1 MTPSIIP
8 ERNAKASKSP
18 SSLRRIAVGAGVA
31 LFWLLI
37 WEGLALLVR
46 QELLI
51 PTPMTVL
58 ATLGRLIGTP
68 LFWKAAGLSMLRV
81 AGGFLAALAAG
92 SLTAVLT
99 ARFPLARALLAP
111 LLHIVRAAP
120 VASFIILALVWLR
133 SDKVP
138 VLTGFLMVLPI
149 VYANLM
155 EGIAS
160 TDAQL
165 LEMARLFRF
174 GRLRTLLHV
183 YVPSVLPTFE
193 AACEASIGLCFKA
206 TVAAEV
212 LGVPRGAI
220 GTRLYNAK
228 IYLETDALL
237 AWTAVVICV
246 SMALERLFVLAL
258 RALSRRG
265 AAKGEGKHARLR

>member
-1 MTPSIIP
+1 MRG
-8 ERNAKASKSP
+8 EQ
-18 SSLRRIAVGAGVA
+18 RRWAGKCFSA
-31 LFWLLI
+31 LFWLCLWALCYRAVGQDLLLASPAQVASRLI
-37 WEGLALLVR
+37 GLAGESSFWQTVAASLLR
-46 QELLI
+46 
-51 PTPMTVL
+51 TVL
-58 ATLGRLIGTP
+58 AYALGVGAAVLLAGACSALP
-68 LFWKAAGLSMLRV
+68 LLRDV
-81 AGGFLAALAAG
+81 FGPALA
-92 SLTAVLT
+92 V
-99 ARFPLARALLAP
+99 
-111 LLHIVRAAP
+111 VRATP
-120 VASFIILALVWLR
+120 VTSFIILALVWLR

-212 LGVPRGAI
+212 LGVPHGAI